1 MRHISNIFQVNER
14 LTGAHRS
21 SARPRSTGSNLQNRT
36 VLDIRTIQPPIQPSV
51 KKFHLYFD

>member
-1 MRHISNIFQVNER
+1 MSNIFQVNER
-14 LTGAHRS
+14 LTGAPRS

-51 KKFHLYFD
+51 KRFHLYFD